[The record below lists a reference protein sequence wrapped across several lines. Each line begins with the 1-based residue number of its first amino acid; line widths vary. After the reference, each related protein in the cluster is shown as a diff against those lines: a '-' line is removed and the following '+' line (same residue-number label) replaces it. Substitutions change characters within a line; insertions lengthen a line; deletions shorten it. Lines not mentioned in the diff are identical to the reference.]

1 VSLLNS
7 RYARVLTI
15 VLLLQGGVYYAVASR
30 SELTPPV
37 RPLALFPGQLPD
49 WRVTQ
54 EFPIEQEVQEVLKA
68 DDMLSREYTRAT
80 DSSQIVLFIGFF
92 KTQRY
97 GQSPHSPKNCLP
109 GAGFEPIENTTIRI
123 PVEGRNT
130 PIEINKYVTERGDE
144 KSVTL
149 YWYQGHN
156 RVIASEYWAKYWL
169 VLDAVKM
176 RRSDTSIVKVV
187 INVQNNRFDDAT
199 KIGVDFIKVM
209 FPYLSTTLPS

>member
-1 VSLLNS
+1 VSFLNTP
-7 RYARVLTI
+7 YARTLTL

-30 SELTPPV
+30 SELTPV
-37 RPLALFPGQLPD
+37 ARPLALFPGQLGG

-54 EFPIEQEVQEVLKA
+54 EFPIEPEVQEVLKT
-68 DDMLSREYTRAT
+68 DDTLNREYTRAA
-80 DSSQIVLFIGFF
+80 DGSQIVFFIGFF

-109 GAGFEPIENTTIRI
+109 GAGYEPVENTTIR
-123 PVEGRNT
+123 VAVDGHDG

-169 VLDAVKM
+169 VVDAVRM

-187 INVQNNRFDDAT
+187 VPVKNNRFDDAT
-199 KIGVDFIKVM
+199 NIGIDFIRTM
-209 FPYLSTTLPS
+209 FRDLLAALPS